1 METITIKV
9 DTEIAKFYQEST
21 AIKRQEIQTI
31 LNDWLKK
38 IIQEKTLDD
47 IILEMQE
54 EAKNNGLTQEILDN
68 ILNKDMI

>member
-1 METITIKV
+1 M
-9 DTEIAKFYQEST
+9 
-21 AIKRQEIQTI
+21 
-31 LNDWLKK
+31 NDWLKK

-68 ILNKDMI
+68 ILNNK